1 MNKARSSTRQ
11 ALSACSIPQCLT
23 TQDVEDHR
31 CRPCKNYLTNLVAC
45 VNQIREALD
54 AGPHYARRRALGRE
68 RGTGATVIAS
78 SAASAARLSGDN
90 GLGLVVFYV
99 LILALFAFLP
109 TILDLWK
116 SYQNLPPGHAPQGM
130 QGLTR
135 GLIALTTILIIGI
148 ALFHLAIFGSPSPD
162 ITPILNNLLSLL
174 GGLLAAIA
182 GFYFGARSGQQA
194 ADAAIQVATVS
205 TRVQQPRLAPTDV
218 RAMLVEPRT
227 VTVQWTPPLSPV
239 GVNLTGYT
247 ITSQPP
253 SPEVPALLTVTQAT
267 VSNLAQDTF
276 AFRVTA
282 NYSDS
287 TSATSAASAP
297 VTVE

>member
-1 MNKARSSTRQ
+1 MLIR
-11 ALSACSIPQCLT
+11 
-23 TQDVEDHR
+23 V
-31 CRPCKNYLTNLVAC
+31 
-45 VNQIREALD
+45 REARN
-54 AGPHYARRRALGRE
+54 AGPHYARRRALGRG
-68 RGTGATVIAS
+68 RGIRATVVAS

-90 GLGLVVFYV
+90 GIGLVVFYV
-99 LILALFAFLP
+99 LILAGFAFLP
-109 TILDLWK
+109 TIIDLWK
-116 SYQNLPPGHAPQGM
+116 SYANLPPGQAPQGT

-148 ALFHLAIFGSPSPD
+148 ALFHLTIFGSPSPD
-162 ITPILNNLLSLL
+162 ITPTLNNLLSVL

-194 ADAAIQVATVS
+194 ADAAIQVAKVS
-205 TRVQQPRLAPTDV
+205 AGVQQPRLAPTDV
-218 RAMLVEPRT
+218 KAILSAGGN
-227 VTVQWTPPLSPV
+227 VTVQWTPPVSPV

-247 ITSQPP
+247 IDSQPA
-253 SPEVPALLTVTQAT
+253 SQEVPASLSDTQVTVPH
-267 VSNLAQDTF
+267 LAQDTY

-297 VTVE
+297 VTVA